1 MSETDAPVTQAP
13 PRPAK
18 TRRAQTISSRVR
30 AAVKGVLAAGLPV
43 AGAKVARDGDITVLV
58 HNAEMSLSEV
68 TPYDLWK
75 ASNGSR

>member
-1 MSETDAPVTQAP
+1 MRAR
-13 PRPAK
+13 PRGGKTPADWK
-18 TRRAQTISSRVR
+18 QYTLTR
-30 AAVKGVLAAGLPV
+30 AVKGVLAAGLPV